1 MGGVFRYGTLDAVKT
16 LLGLLTL
23 AGIAAS
29 AQPTVKDRLLERIE
43 AIAVSEPPVL
53 GIDTQIRTAAMLA
66 SKDPEAAERWLQAAT
81 SRALTLVDLHTRGE
95 FLIAIVDQYRHLD
108 VEAAEQV
115 CSLLPRRATGAK
127 EDPLARCYH
136 SLFSVKRS
144 WEEEKALTRRALSAG
159 AFQSP
164 EIRGHLERTI
174 KEHPEESAAEFSVIV
189 EGFPST
195 DASLQERRNLLDM
208 ANLIR
213 KREPELAAAARKV
226 AESKPKSAPAGED
239 EKDLEKKQVLGE
251 EKPPTEG
258 LATPELVT
266 LARKQSPAV
275 QVGMLLEIID
285 DDKELTPPQRIA
297 LAYEALEVTPKIKAG
312 DERLVSQSMLARR
325 LYDYG
330 DRSKAA
336 VAAQMLAESFEKF
349 YNCETAACVAFE
361 GESSPGEVINDF
373 AEYLRENKI
382 QPEDLGLRHRSLEA
396 RLLILDLQ
404 QNLGIQKKRFPFY

>member
-1 MGGVFRYGTLDAVKT
+1 MKT
-16 LLGLLTL
+16 LLGLLAL
-23 AGIAAS
+23 AGLTVS
-29 AQPTVKDRLLERIE
+29 AQPTAKERLLERIE

-53 GIDTQIRTAAMLA
+53 GVDTQIRTAATLA
-66 SKDPEAAERWLQAAT
+66 SKDPDLAERWLQAAT
-81 SRALTLVDLHTRGE
+81 SRALPLVDLHTRGE
-95 FLIAIVDQYRHLD
+95 FLIAIVDQYRQLD
-108 VEAAEQV
+108 TEAAEQV

-159 AFQSP
+159 AFLAP
-164 EIRGHLERTI
+164 EIRSHLERSI
-174 KEHPEESAAEFSVIV
+174 KEHPEECAAEFAVIV
-189 EGFPST
+189 EGFPAA
-195 DASLQERRNLLDM
+195 DASPQERRHLLDM

-213 KREPELAAAARKV
+213 KREPELAAAARKL
-226 AESKPKSAPAGED
+226 AESKPKAPAAGTE
-239 EKDLEKKQVLGE
+239 EELEKKQVLGE

-258 LATPELVT
+258 LATPERIS
-266 LARKQSPAV
+266 LARKQTPAM
-275 QVGMLLEIID
+275 QVEMLLEVMD
-285 DDKELTPPQRIA
+285 GDKELSPPQRIA

-330 DRSKAA
+330 DRGKAA

-361 GESSPGEVINDF
+361 GDSSPGEVINDF

-382 QPEDLGLRHRSLEA
+382 QPEDLGLRHKSLEA

-404 QNLGIQKKRFPFY
+404 QSLGIEKKRFSFF